1 MARIH
6 ILRPGKFRDLKGR
19 EVNLTAQD
27 MEAIAAGYERN
38 SAPVIVGHKDDPEDP
53 AHGWAASLSADGRGL
68 WAEVPRLTKQ
78 MREWI
83 SEGRYRKVSAKLLR
97 KAKGWGVAHIGMLG
111 ARQPAVSGLDPV
123 ELAAGDEPGDVIF
136 AEVELAAPSAQQAQT
151 DANDGGVVALAT
163 RAINLAREA
172 LSGRRNDDPPAS
184 RETGGGEGGSQMSDE
199 GTSGGRQGGDG
210 GQASELAEQRIADL
224 EKRLAASE
232 ARERRASANATVKA
246 AVDAG
251 RLLPRDEEPMT
262 AVLAALADV
271 QVDGEPLQVELASAD
286 EDGEPRELSA
296 YEYVADYLD
305 RAGVQVPQG
314 EVSGATG
321 GVSRPTLGA
330 QPTEAQL
337 SAEKI
342 SERARKLMREN
353 EGMSLADAQVQA
365 SIELAGP
372 LS

>member
-19 EVNLTAQD
+19 EVNLTQQD
-27 MEAIAAGYERN
+27 MERMAAGYERN
-38 SAPVIVGHKDDPEDP
+38 SAPVIVGHRDAPEDP
-53 AHGWAASLSADGRGL
+53 AHGWARSLSADARGL
-68 WAEVPRLTKQ
+68 WAEVPRLTAQ
-78 MREWI
+78 MKGWI
-83 SEGRYRKVSAKLLR
+83 KEGRYKKVSAKILR
-97 KAKGWGVAHIGMLG
+97 GADGWGVRHIGMLG

-136 AEVELAAPSAQQAQT
+136 GEVELAAPSGETKEPEAS
-151 DANDGGVVALAT
+151 GGVLSLAS
-163 RAINLAREA
+163 RAIDLARDV
-172 LSGRRNDDPPAS
+172 LSGRRNDDPPSS

-232 ARERRASANATVKA
+232 ARERRASANATVKS

-296 YEYVADYLD
+296 YDYVADYLD

-321 GVSRPTLGA
+321 AVSRPALGA
-330 QPTEAQL
+330 QPTEAEL
-337 SAEKI
+337 SAKQI
-342 SERARKLMREN
+342 SDRAQKLMREN